1 MSKQPSSLTEQVTVI
16 LSPDPQAREIG
27 ADLLREAAADMG
39 LKFYRTAG
47 QGKPWSPD
55 EDEKIR
61 KYYPVK
67 GSRMLYMLPGKNKTD
82 LFARAIRLGVKFK
95 RGD

>member
-1 MSKQPSSLTEQVTVI
+1 MSEQPSSLTEQVTVI

-39 LKFYRTAG
+39 LHSEF
-47 QGKPWSPD
+47 
-55 EDEKIR
+55 EDFISDV
-61 KYYPVK
+61 P
-67 GSRMLYMLPGKNKTD
+67 S

>member
-1 MSKQPSSLTEQVTVI
+1 M
-16 LSPDPQAREIG
+16 
-27 ADLLREAAADMG
+27 
-39 LKFYRTAG
+39 KFDRWEYYR
-47 QGKPWSPD
+47 GKSGVKYGVFNTYRNCFQFNIAEDTPFLATD

-61 KYYPVK
+61 RYYPVK